1 MNPQPQPNSPLKVV
15 PPQGTAATPPQSDA
29 PIQPP
34 TQPAPQPTPQPSSE
48 TAAAESKGSLNRWEI
63 AGVLVVG
70 VGALGLIP
78 LPNYVTGE
86 AKIDSRPG
94 ERQAVTTVES
104 GIVDVRVRHN
114 DRVQS
119 GDILAT
125 IDNLRLEDRIAE
137 VQRSIEQEESALQI
151 AERELIIAQTRL
163 MAAQT
168 EENNAQRR
176 LDRELNDYDAVTSGM
191 GVPRT
196 RQVEREIDGIRYEI
210 AGYENEVARLEGEIA
225 EVRTQQRSIESE
237 LALLNGDLEDI
248 EARILGLQPYIEDGA
263 IAPQGQYL
271 DNLENRQSAIS
282 QQIIQKEGELEATID
297 RIAQLNSQID
307 RQQNLALQRDRSIDA
322 NRERI
327 QDLRHRLEEELIQVR
342 DELDSRTAQ
351 RQSAEEEVTAAAAK
365 VQSHQDA
372 IASFEAELERLEDQQ
387 GELTLRAT
395 TDGTVIT
402 AGLDLRDGT
411 RMEAGE
417 TLLEIVDLGE
427 LEARVQIAQGDKN
440 LVSQGQLGRFQTEN
454 QGNTQYRAEV
464 SEIGP
469 SIDSDTPGAKPVLEV
484 TLLLDNDDGFLLP
497 GQTGHVH
504 IRTVD
509 RNLYQKMQ
517 HQFGKLFDISRYVPW
532 MGEGTGN
539 SQQ

>member
-1 MNPQPQPNSPLKVV
+1 MNPQPQPNNSPLKVV
-15 PPQGTAATPPQSDA
+15 PPQGTAATPLKSDK
-29 PIQPP
+29 P
-34 TQPAPQPTPQPSSE
+34 TQPAPQLTSE
-48 TAAAESKGSLNRWEI
+48 TPVAESKGNLNRWAI
-63 AGVLVVG
+63 AGVLAVG
-70 VGALGLIP
+70 VGTLGLIP

-86 AKIDSRPG
+86 AEIDSRPG

-104 GIVDVRVRHN
+104 GIVDLRVRRN
-114 DRVQS
+114 DRVQA

-125 IDNLRLEDRIAE
+125 IDNPELEDRIAE
-137 VQRSIEQEESALQI
+137 VRRSIEQEESALQI

-168 EENNAQRR
+168 EQSNVQRR
-176 LDRELNDYDAVTSGM
+176 LDREFNDYDAAASGT
-191 GVPRT
+191 GVPQT

-225 EVRTQQRSIESE
+225 EVRTQQRS
-237 LALLNGDLEDI
+237 LEG
-248 EARILGLQPYIEDGA
+248 ELGLLREDLRNSDTRMERLQPLIAESA
-263 IAPQGQYL
+263 IADEYIFNVTSQRS
-271 DNLENRQSAIS
+271 NIARQIE
-282 QQIIQKEGELEATID
+282 QKEGELEATIA

-307 RQQNLALQRDRSIDA
+307 RQQNLALQRDRNIDA

-327 QDLRHRLEEELIQVR
+327 QDVRHRLEDELMQVR
-342 DELDSRTAQ
+342 DELDSRIAQ

-372 IASFEAELERLEDQQ
+372 IASFEAELERLEDQR

-402 AGLDLRDGT
+402 EGLDLRDGT

-417 TLLEIVDLGE
+417 TLLQIVDLGE

-440 LVSQGQLGRFQTEN
+440 LVSKGQLGRFQTEN
-454 QGNTQYRAEV
+454 QGNTDYRAEV

-469 SIDSDTPGAKPVLEV
+469 SIDSETPGAKPVLEV

-509 RNLYQKMQ
+509 LNLYQKIQ

-532 MGEGTGN
+532 MGGGIEN
-539 SQQ
+539 